1 MPKYLSIRSTYH
13 VILLVLLFRWKTSE
27 NTIPCCRNELDKVE
41 TEKGTTKTKQKKNF
55 IDPFN
60 RLELANQVSILRL
73 TPHERDWGSSSYDL
87 MKVACAKTN
96 VTYSP

>member
-1 MPKYLSIRSTYH
+1 MNSIKLRRKKEIRADTVQLAES
-13 VILLVLLFRWKTSE
+13 LGFE
-27 NTIPCCRNELDKVE
+27 ED
-41 TEKGTTKTKQKKNF
+41 TTKKKQKKKNF

-73 TPHERDWGSSSYDL
+73 TPHERDWGSSSHDL